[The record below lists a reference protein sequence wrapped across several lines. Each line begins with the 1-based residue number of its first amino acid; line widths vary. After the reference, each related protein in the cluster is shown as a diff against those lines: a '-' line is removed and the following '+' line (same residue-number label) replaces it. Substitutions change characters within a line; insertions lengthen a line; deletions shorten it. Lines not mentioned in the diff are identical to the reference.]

1 MLQMLSLKTGRT
13 QNQILLSLLRQE
25 FARHGIT
32 REQVEE
38 MVADPDRFWNALGR
52 PAPAVPAGIHETKR
66 LAL

>member
-1 MLQMLSLKTGRT
+1 M
-13 QNQILLSLLRQE
+13 LRQE